1 LRPTP
6 LLEVEDP
13 DGTSQPGKLTAVL
26 GCHQQLPLEMGEKWL
41 ITFQSPSHCEPLFSE
56 NKQMIQNF
64 MFPWNDLFDWL
75 TIDMAINTVI
85 VPA

>member
-41 ITFQSPSHCEPLFSE
+41 ITFQSPSH
-56 NKQMIQNF
+56 
-64 MFPWNDLFDWL
+64 
-75 TIDMAINTVI
+75 
-85 VPA
+85 